1 LHRCQT
7 LRLRRAKQQTVF
19 PLLHTVKFLRYN
31 HNVWKKCVRFCQPAL
46 SVDRAVHRKFF
57 PWHLTMDCMV
67 SQDSGKKRKRCP
79 VRPLQKVEKGE
90 AVQRIRGSPSH
101 LLEKSEHME
110 TSVAPLAYAICM
122 ASRTYGGTKKEAT
135 AKKSQHMETSMAPLA
150 YAICMASR
158 TYGGTKKEATAKHG
172 NS

>member
-1 LHRCQT
+1 MPV
-7 LRLRRAKQQTVF
+7 RLTRKREKSADYVAKNVEAANSVA
-19 PLLHTVKFLRYN
+19 TVKFLRYN

-90 AVQRIRGSPSH
+90 AHSGR
-101 LLEKSEHME
+101 
-110 TSVAPLAYAICM
+110 SVV
-122 ASRTYGGTKKEAT
+122 
-135 AKKSQHMETSMAPLA
+135 
-150 YAICMASR
+150 
-158 TYGGTKKEATAKHG
+158 
-172 NS
+172 